1 MPSRYVSVMTG
12 TYLVTGASKG
22 LGRSIAISIVD
33 SGNSVIALARPS
45 DELETLGSEITAISS
60 DSFILPCDLG
70 SANDIAVAIS
80 KISSK
85 CKHISGIV
93 HNAGTISPI
102 DNMLDVSRESWERAV
117 SVNLIGVQD
126 LTQSLD
132 SLIGG
137 ELHTRVVTISS
148 GAAKRPLHGWSSYCV
163 SKAGLDMWTRCLAE
177 EGEGE
182 NISALAI
189 APGIVDTGMQKEIRQ
204 ADKSSFPL
212 LQNFIDYHKNGELT
226 NPDDVAKKLL
236 PYILGKLGQ
245 NGSILDVRNL

>member
-1 MPSRYVSVMTG
+1 MPNPTKRGMSKTF
-12 TYLVTGASKG
+12 LVTGASKG
-22 LGRSIAISIVD
+22 LGRSIALSLAN
-33 SGNSVIALARPS
+33 SGKSVIALARSSP
-45 DELETLGSEITAISS
+45 DLDALYDLLLQISPNS
-60 DSFILPCDLG
+60 HIVSCDLA
-70 SANDIAVAIS
+70 SKKDIS
-80 KISSK
+80 KAVGKIK
-85 CKHISGIV
+85 QDFKHLSGIV

-102 DNMLDVSRESWERAV
+102 ENLLDVSRDSWERAV
-117 SVNLIGVQD
+117 NVNLIGVQD

-137 ELHTRVVTISS
+137 DSHTRVVTISS

-177 EGEGE
+177 EGESE

-212 LQNFIDYHKNGELT
+212 LQNFIDYYENGELT
-226 NPDDVAKKLL
+226 SPDEVAEKLL
-236 PYILGKLGQ
+236 PYVLGDLGQ
-245 NGSILDVRNL
+245 NGDILDVRNL